1 MKTTIRKNKTT
12 ITALG
17 GLGIV
22 LIAVLLLAPAT
33 QARAETMKYNY
44 STQITKMEFTVFPD
58 VEGHAVGVLERRG
71 VAMFENEAGIIELWL
86 TFDFIKR
93 QGPWKGYARITFK
106 DGSTFTQAL
115 EGVSSAAPD
124 ARNLLEGKGKGEY
137 IKGTGRFE
145 GIKGQLSLKGRLIT
159 YTEDKSK
166 GDNWVEVAATYTLPK
181 K

>member
-17 GLGIV
+17 GVGIV
-22 LIAVLLLAPAT
+22 LIAALLFAPAT
-33 QARAETMKYNY
+33 PARAEPMKYNY

-58 VEGHAVGVLERRG
+58 VEGHVVGVLERRG
-71 VAMFENEAGIIELWL
+71 VAIFENEVAIIELWL

-115 EGVSSAAPD
+115 EGVSSAPPD

-166 GDNWVEVAATYTLPK
+166 GDNWVEVAGTYSLPK